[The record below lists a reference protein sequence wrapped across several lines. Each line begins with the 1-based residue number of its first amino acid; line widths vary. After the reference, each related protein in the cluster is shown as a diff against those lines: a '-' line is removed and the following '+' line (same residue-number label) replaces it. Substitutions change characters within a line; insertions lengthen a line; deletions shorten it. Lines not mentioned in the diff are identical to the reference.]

1 MQDNVVALAEQ
12 QRRIARMHRQLEAAM
27 ANGALP
33 DPSSVVAAAPPGK
46 DGATRGRNLDGSS
59 AGTTELFSAKATA
72 KTLVHEVAHGEGW
85 LVLAGQVAIAVAL
98 GSGYERHRSRN
109 ANSLSSHKRV

>member
-1 MQDNVVALAEQ
+1 MALAEQ

-33 DPSSVVAAAPPGK
+33 DPSSVAAAAPGR
-46 DGATRGRNLDGSS
+46 DAAARGRGLDDSS
-59 AGTTELFSAKATA
+59 ATTELFSAKAATR
-72 KTLVHEVAHGEGW
+72 TLVHEVAHGEGW

-98 GSGYERHRSRN
+98 GSGYERYRSRN
-109 ANSLSSHKRV
+109 ANSLSPHKRV

>member
-33 DPSSVVAAAPPGK
+33 DPSSVVAAAPGK
-46 DGATRGRNLDGSS
+46 DGAARGRNLDGSS

-85 LVLAGQVAIAVAL
+85 LVFAGQVAIAVAL
-98 GSGYERHRSRN
+98 GSGYERYRSRN